1 MSTPTPARPSPIAD
15 TLSGSFSG
23 RHVLA
28 ELRGVSAALLADPA
42 AVARAL
48 RTALDGGGASTLD
61 VVTHRFEPQG
71 TTVLA
76 LLAESHA
83 SVHAYPEA
91 GAAFV
96 DVFTCGEHADPER
109 IVEIL
114 GREVGAVEVRGEVE
128 EPLAEGMR
136 RRWRIDEVLWRG
148 RTAWQDMIIARTAQ
162 GVSLFCDGER
172 QSTEAT
178 QLTYHEALA
187 VPPLLLAD
195 ALERVLIVG
204 SSEGV
209 VSQLAV
215 AAGAAQVDHV
225 DIDAE
230 CVRRCAEL
238 LPYGYSPAELDAA
251 EAGAGPVRVHYADG
265 WQFLADAAERGD
277 RYDVVVVDL
286 PDEPV
291 EVDDPAQHARLYG
304 TPFLQRCASVLAPGG
319 VVCSQAGCPT
329 MWRNDTLARMVG
341 RFDEVFPT
349 VLPYCS
355 DEHEWA
361 YLTGRPD
368 PVADPVGL
376 ATSRRVVKQA
386 DVPTSDWL
394 NGGVKDTLLKFAGRN
409 TIQGAALCSV
419 VPATTPLVLK
429 AVWQLWKVD
438 ALELTPKTVRGV
450 GIDYP
455 KPNTIGPDRL
465 ANCCDA
471 RAGRGPPR
479 PARRSAHQRTAA
491 LGARSLRRFLARC
504 RAWRGH
510 LGGGEPS
517 TGQRAVVD
525 AAPSQ

>member
-1 MSTPTPARPSPIAD
+1 MSTPAAAPTSATSA
-15 TLSGSFSG
+15 SFSG

-28 ELRGVSAALLADPA
+28 ELRGVSPALLADDD
-42 AVARAL
+42 AVARVL
-48 RTALDGGGASTLD
+48 RTALEDGGATTLD

-109 IVEIL
+109 IVEVL
-114 GREVGAVEVRGEVE
+114 GREVGAVEVRAQIVARGAGLAPDVVGQREVD
-128 EPLAEGMR
+128 EPLASGMR
-136 RRWRIDEVLWRG
+136 RRWRVDEVLWRG
-148 RTAWQDMIIARTAQ
+148 RTDWQDMIVARTAQ
-162 GVSLFCDGER
+162 GISLFCDGER

-195 ALERVLIVG
+195 SVSRVLVVG

-209 VSQLAV
+209 ASQLAV
-215 AAGAAQVDHV
+215 AAGAQRVDHV

-230 CVRRCAEL
+230 CVRRCAGL
-238 LPYGYSPAELDAA
+238 LPYGYSVAELEAA
-251 EAGAGPVRVHYADG
+251 ENGSGPVHVHYADG
-265 WQFLADAAERGD
+265 WQFLDDAAARGE

-304 TPFLQRCASVLAPGG
+304 TPFLQRCASVLADGG
-319 VVCSQAGCPT
+319 AVCSQAGCPT
-329 MWRNDTLARMVG
+329 MWRNDTLGRMVE

-361 YLTGRPD
+361 YLSGRLD
-368 PVADPVGL
+368 PVADPVAL
-376 ATSRRVVKQA
+376 ATSRLSRFA
-386 DVPTSDWL
+386 SLSSIDGPA
-394 NGGVKDTLLKFAGRN
+394 LLRGSILPFALR
-409 TIQGAALCSV
+409 
-419 VPATTPLVLK
+419 
-429 AVWQLWKVD
+429 
-438 ALELTPKTVRGV
+438 
-450 GIDYP
+450 
-455 KPNTIGPDRL
+455 
-465 ANCCDA
+465 A
-471 RAGRGPPR
+471 RACVSVPGHDSNT
-479 PARRSAHQRTAA
+479 ARR
-491 LGARSLRRFLARC
+491 
-504 RAWRGH
+504 
-510 LGGGEPS
+510 
-517 TGQRAVVD
+517 
-525 AAPSQ
+525 